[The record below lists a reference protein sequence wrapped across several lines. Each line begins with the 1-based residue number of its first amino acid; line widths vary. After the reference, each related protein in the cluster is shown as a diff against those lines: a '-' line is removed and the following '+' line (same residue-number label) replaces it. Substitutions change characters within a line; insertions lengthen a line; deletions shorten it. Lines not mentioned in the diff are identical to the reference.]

1 MSRHVNVKPLVVAG
15 VVGACAF
22 AVPTASALQ
31 DVGTPDPSAAR
42 ATHRAIG
49 STDFRS
55 ADAKDAA
62 VNPSLQSYRTPTIIE
77 VASPAP
83 ASSSAF
89 DWGDAGI
96 GAGGTLAVIAI
107 AIAVGGTVLVTRRRS
122 ARARVSPAA
131 H

>member
-1 MSRHVNVKPLVVAG
+1 MSRHVKPLVFAG

-22 AVPTASALQ
+22 AVPTASALP
-31 DVGTPDPSAAR
+31 DVARPDPSAAR
-42 ATHRAIG
+42 AVTHHAIE
-49 STDFRS
+49 STDLRS

-62 VNPSLQSYRTPTIIE
+62 VSPSLRSYGTPTIIE
-77 VASPAP
+77 VASPAAP
-83 ASSSAF
+83 SSSAF

-107 AIAVGGTVLVTRRRS
+107 AVGGTVLVTRRRS
-122 ARARVSPAA
+122 ARAGVSPAA

>member
-1 MSRHVNVKPLVVAG
+1 MSRHVDVKPLIVAG

-83 ASSSAF
+83 PSSSAF
-89 DWGDAGI
+89 DRGDAGI
-96 GAGGTLAVIAI
+96 GAGGTLAVI

>member
-1 MSRHVNVKPLVVAG
+1 MSRHVIVKPLVLAG

-22 AVPTASALQ
+22 AVPTASALP
-31 DVGTPDPSAAR
+31 DVATPDPSAAR
-42 ATHRAIG
+42 AVTHRAIE

-55 ADAKDAA
+55 ADAQDAA
-62 VNPSLQSYRTPTIIE
+62 VNPSLPSYRTPTIIE
-77 VASPAP
+77 VASPTP
-83 ASSSAF
+83 PSSSAF

-96 GAGGTLAVIAI
+96 GAGGTLAVS

>member
-1 MSRHVNVKPLVVAG
+1 MGRHVIVKPLVFAA

-22 AVPTASALQ
+22 AVPTASALP
-31 DVGTPDPSAAR
+31 DVATLDPSATR
-42 ATHRAIG
+42 AATPQEID
-49 STDFRS
+49 STDLRS

-62 VNPSLQSYRTPTIIE
+62 VSPSLRSYGTPTIIE

-83 ASSSAF
+83 PSSSSF

-107 AIAVGGTVLVTRRRS
+107 AVGGTVLVTRRRA
-122 ARARVSPAA
+122 ARAGVLPAA

>member
-1 MSRHVNVKPLVVAG
+1 MSRHVIVKPLVLAAVM
-15 VVGACAF
+15 GACAF

-31 DVGTPDPSAAR
+31 DVATPDPSAAG
-42 ATHRAIG
+42 AVTHHAIE
-49 STDFRS
+49 STDLRS

-62 VNPSLQSYRTPTIIE
+62 VNQSLQAYRTPTIIE
-77 VASPAP
+77 VASPTP
-83 ASSSAF
+83 SSSAF

-107 AIAVGGTVLVTRRRS
+107 AVGGTVLVTRRRS
-122 ARARVSPAA
+122 ARARDSPVA

>member
-1 MSRHVNVKPLVVAG
+1 MSRQVIVKPLVLAG

-31 DVGTPDPSAAR
+31 DVATPDPSAAR
-42 ATHRAIG
+42 AVTHHVIE
-49 STDFRS
+49 STDLRS

-62 VNPSLQSYRTPTIIE
+62 VNPSLQSYGTPTVIE

-83 ASSSAF
+83 PSSSAF

-107 AIAVGGTVLVTRRRS
+107 AVGGTVLVTRRRS
-122 ARARVSPAA
+122 ARAGVSPAA

>member
-1 MSRHVNVKPLVVAG
+1 MSRHVKPLVLAG

-22 AVPTASALQ
+22 AVPTASALP
-31 DVGTPDPSAAR
+31 DVATPDPSAAR
-42 ATHRAIG
+42 AVTHHAIE
-49 STDFRS
+49 STDLRS
-55 ADAKDAA
+55 DAKDAA
-62 VNPSLQSYRTPTIIE
+62 VSPSLRSYGTPTIIE

-83 ASSSAF
+83 PSSSAF

-107 AIAVGGTVLVTRRRS
+107 AVGGTVLVTRRRS
-122 ARARVSPAA
+122 ARAGVSPAA